1 VPLLLLTQARPEL
14 LGESPHWGGGLPG
27 YTALQLGALS
37 DDDSQELARRLFEA
51 AGASAQAMSALA
63 ETAEGNPLFLEELVA
78 SIAEGRG
85 EAGELPTNI
94 RGIVA
99 ARIDALPSAERE
111 ALLDASVVG
120 KVFWPGA
127 LGAATAATLD
137 ELEGRDLIRR
147 DPVSRL
153 GEHPQFTFKHQL
165 IREVA
170 YGTLPR
176 ARRRERH
183 KAIAVFLEEAV
194 PDTGDVAPALAHH
207 WHEAGELERAG
218 PYYVDAG
225 DRANRGW
232 AKDEAA
238 TYYLRALEV
247 IPENEKDLRRDV
259 LKRQVV
265 ASQAKYHMREML
277 AGRGAP
283 RRSDG

>member
-1 VPLLLLTQARPEL
+1 LLLTQARPEL
-14 LGESPHWGGGLPG
+14 LAERPHWGGGLPG
-27 YTALQLGALS
+27 YTALQLEPLS
-37 DDDSQELARRLFEA
+37 GDESKELARRLFDA
-51 AGASAQAMSALA
+51 AGADERGTAALA

-85 EAGELPTNI
+85 DEQELPTNI

-99 ARIDALPSAERE
+99 ARIDALPAPERD
-111 ALLDASVVG
+111 ALLDAAVVG

-127 LGAATAATLD
+127 LGGATGEALD
-137 ELEGRDLIRR
+137 ALEGRDLIRR
-147 DPVSRL
+147 DPISRL
-153 GEHPQFTFKHQL
+153 GTHPQFTFKHQL

-176 ARRRERH
+176 ARRRDRH

-194 PDTGDVAPALAHH
+194 PETGDVAPALAHH
-207 WHEAGELERAG
+207 WHEAGELEHAG
-218 PYYVDAG
+218 RYYVAAG
-225 DRANRGW
+225 DGANRGW

-238 TYYLRALEV
+238 AYYLRALSV
-247 IPENEKDLRRDV
+247 IPEDQRELRREV
-259 LKRQVV
+259 TKRQVV

-283 RRSDG
+283 RSTKG